1 MDGFRG
7 LCYRD
12 RLFKQPREIISQI
25 EVESRKRSLAK
36 GVTWRVV
43 ATRTKVSI
51 AYMITGEVDAALQIG
66 FIEVFAKIAICYLHE
81 RAWARVPI

>member
-1 MDGFRG
+1 M
-7 LCYRD
+7 
-12 RLFKQPREIISQI
+12 SQI
-25 EVESRKRSLAK
+25 ELESRKRSLAK

-43 ATRTKVSI
+43 ATSTTVTI

-66 FIEVFAKIAICYLHE
+66 FIEIFAKIAIYYLHE

>member
-1 MDGFRG
+1 M
-7 LCYRD
+7 
-12 RLFKQPREIISQI
+12 SQI
-25 EVESRKRSLAK
+25 EVDSRKRSLAK

-43 ATRTKVSI
+43 ATSTTVTI

-66 FIEVFAKIAICYLHE
+66 FIEVFAKIAIYYLHE

>member
-12 RLFKQPREIISQI
+12 RLFKQPRETISQI

>member
-7 LCYRD
+7 LCYRG
-12 RLFKQPREIISQI
+12 RLFKQPRETMSQI

-43 ATRTKVSI
+43 ATSTTVTI

-66 FIEVFAKIAICYLHE
+66 FIEVFAKIAIYYLHE

>member
-1 MDGFRG
+1 M
-7 LCYRD
+7 
-12 RLFKQPREIISQI
+12 SQI

-43 ATRTKVSI
+43 ATTTTVTI

-66 FIEVFAKIAICYLHE
+66 FIEIFAKFAIYYLHE

>member
-1 MDGFRG
+1 M
-7 LCYRD
+7 
-12 RLFKQPREIISQI
+12 SQI

-43 ATRTKVSI
+43 ATSTTVTI

-66 FIEVFAKIAICYLHE
+66 FIEVFAKIAIYYLHE